1 MCSAWDQRVCFPS
14 SFSAAAA
21 AGLHLFSFLGV
32 SIQSNGLHIYTY
44 THKLYIYWYI
54 TYDILLCYIWYIDIY
69 DIIHTR
75 TYIWNCT
82 CIYLLIALPPTL
94 SLLHS
99 CWSPYF
105 PSNSPSAAF
114 ILYIHIFRSR
124 FSIWEK
130 THTICLSSIKFLF
143 HWLLQIVIL
152 LLSWYVSPYVS
163 LDSAYREN
171 IILIILSLVDFASHD
186 APQSHPVSCK
196 SHNCIYYGWVK
207 CVCHILPLIFG
218 WWVSYLGYC
227 VSSSTLVTMNVQICW
242 LRRLLIYTS
251 ECCRWVVW

>member
-1 MCSAWDQRVCFPS
+1 M
-14 SFSAAAA
+14 
-21 AGLHLFSFLGV
+21 
-32 SIQSNGLHIYTY
+32 
-44 THKLYIYWYI
+44 LYMIYWYI
-54 TYDILLCYIWYIDIY
+54 WYHTHTDIY
-69 DIIHTR
+69 MKL
-75 TYIWNCT
+75 
-82 CIYLLIALPPTL
+82 YLYLPPIALLPTL

-99 CWSPYF
+99 CWSPSF

-130 THTICLSSIKFLF
+130 THTICLSSITFLF

-152 LLSWYVSPYVS
+152 LLSWYVSPYMS

-196 SHNCIYYGWVK
+196 SHNCIYYGWIK

-227 VSSSTLVTMNVQICW
+227 VSNSTLVTMNVQICW

>member
-1 MCSAWDQRVCFPS
+1 MDF
-14 SFSAAAA
+14 
-21 AGLHLFSFLGV
+21 
-32 SIQSNGLHIYTY
+32 IYIHIHTNYIY
-44 THKLYIYWYI
+44 ILIYYIWYIVMLYMIYWYI
-54 TYDILLCYIWYIDIY
+54 WYHTHTDIY
-69 DIIHTR
+69 MKL
-75 TYIWNCT
+75 
-82 CIYLLIALPPTL
+82 YLYLPPIALLPTL

-130 THTICLSSIKFLF
+130 THTICLSSITFLF

-152 LLSWYVSPYVS
+152 LLSWYVSPYMS

-196 SHNCIYYGWVK
+196 SHNCIYYGWIK